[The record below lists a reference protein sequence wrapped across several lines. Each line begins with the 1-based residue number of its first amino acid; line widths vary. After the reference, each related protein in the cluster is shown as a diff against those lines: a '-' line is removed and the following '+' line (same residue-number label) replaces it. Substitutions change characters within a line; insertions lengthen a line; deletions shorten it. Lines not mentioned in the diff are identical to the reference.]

1 MDNNND
7 LDNTRLHAVSAG
19 GAQPK
24 RTKTMII
31 FGVAFLALCTLT
43 GIFVGELLGKLL
55 GVPANVGGV
64 GIAMV
69 LLILLGSYLKKRGL
83 FNMET
88 EQGVKFWSAVY
99 IPIVVAMAA
108 QQNVYGALS
117 GGPMAILAGIAAV
130 VVAFALL
137 PVLDRIGKKPETEVR
152 KPLTSAQRG

>member
-1 MDNNND
+1 
-7 LDNTRLHAVSAG
+7 
-19 GAQPK
+19 
-24 RTKTMII
+24 MII

-43 GIFVGELLGKLL
+43 GIFIGELLGKLI

-69 LLILLGSYLKKRGL
+69 LLILIGSYLKKRGL
-83 FNMET
+83 FSVDS
-88 EQGVKFWSAVY
+88 EQGIRFWSAVY

-130 VVAFALL
+130 LIAFALV
-137 PVLDRIGKKPETEVR
+137 PVLSRLGQKKAETTTAT
-152 KPLTSAQRG
+152 PLTAEG

>member
-1 MDNNND
+1 
-7 LDNTRLHAVSAG
+7 
-19 GAQPK
+19 
-24 RTKTMII
+24 MII

-43 GIFVGELLGKLL
+43 GIFVGELLGKLI

-69 LLILLGSYLKKRGL
+69 LLILLGSYLKTRGL
-83 FNMET
+83 FTMDS
-88 EQGVKFWSAVY
+88 EQGIKFWSAVY

-130 VVAFALL
+130 AIACAVGL
-137 PVLDRIGKKPETEVR
+137 PLGAIEPFRPWWAAVCASSRVKFP
-152 KPLTSAQRG
+152 

>member
-1 MDNNND
+1 
-7 LDNTRLHAVSAG
+7 
-19 GAQPK
+19 
-24 RTKTMII
+24 MII

-43 GIFVGELLGKLL
+43 GIFVGELLGKLI

-69 LLILLGSYLKKRGL
+69 LLILVGSYLKNRGL
-83 FNMET
+83 FKPET

-130 VVAFALL
+130 VLALAL
-137 PVLDRIGKKPETEVR
+137 VPVLDRIGRKKSEAEPVATA
-152 KPLTSAQRG
+152 KPTTSSARG